1 MSVQVAVR
9 VRPFNKREKDMNCE
23 ICVSMTGNTITLMP
37 PKGSA
42 EAKRDFSFDHA
53 LWSFDQFKE
62 EPNGYF
68 S

>member
-9 VRPFNKREKDMNCE
+9 VRPFNKREKVLNSE
-23 ICVSMTGNTITLMP
+23 ICVSMVGNTISLMP

-42 EAKRDFSFDHA
+42 EIKRDFSFDYS

-62 EPNGYF
+62 ESNGYF